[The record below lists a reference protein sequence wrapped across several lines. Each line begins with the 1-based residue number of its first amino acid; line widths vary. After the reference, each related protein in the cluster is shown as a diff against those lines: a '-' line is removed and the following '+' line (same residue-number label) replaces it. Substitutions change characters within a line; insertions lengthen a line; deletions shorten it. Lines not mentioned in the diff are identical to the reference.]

1 MEIYQLKATFIVDQ
15 REEVFFFHK
24 DENFTQCELHFYG
37 KLDVI
42 IPVRTFLCQ
51 FHASEKEFS

>member
-1 MEIYQLKATFIVDQ
+1 MEIHYLKATFIVDQ

-24 DENFTQCELHFYG
+24 DENFTRCESHFHG